1 MVLDGNLGLEPREG
15 ARREALARGGS
26 WHRLAR
32 ILIAIAVAMLF
43 LISYAAQ
50 AALVVGQQQFNSST
64 CPSGGGSGVLP
75 SPIIAVSTDLLQT
88 SVSSVSGELAAGKWR
103 NGTTGIT
110 CSVTAQ
116 DPAGYSQTT
125 STFNLNTTTN
135 PLGYSL
141 STIRVFS
148 GWADGRAG
156 QSYAIYYAL
165 VGSPSTFTLLGTV
178 SAPLTGGSLL
188 TSTYESTGQ
197 YMLNGVSAIR
207 LVMID
212 NGLAGSGT
220 VIREIDVIGV
230 PTTTTRYCTQIFPG
244 AVATQ
249 RFNGVITMGYHSVI
263 NNSGTSLTTGSI
275 TNNSGSG
282 WSNCGTGVCTAAGG
296 GYKPASVSVSP
307 GTGADGAISLNSGSL
322 SKAAGNYTSVFV
334 ASGGNTL
341 NFTGGTYFFSSDWS
355 IQDNAVIN
363 LAPGTY
369 WISGNVFFGNNVQI
383 RISSVGTVRF
393 FINGYLQ
400 FNGGVTTPSV
410 SSRYLLFYAN
420 GNISSGNGNN
430 LNGFF
435 YSYGGTID
443 FGYQSVIYGGAA
455 APSSITLQN
464 EVVVNYEAANAAA
477 ISLGGFCAYT
487 PTLNNFLI
495 NVGGG
500 TGSNCAPSSISI
512 TARDSSNATLT
523 NYTGTVSLSTSTANG
538 DWAKTATAA
547 DAYGTLTA
555 GASDSGAATYT
566 FSASDA
572 GTIVL
577 NLSDKH
583 AETLKITFN
592 DTSAGISST
601 SSNLSF
607 SQNAFVIAATD
618 ALGPNL
624 VAGRNH
630 TYRVTMQ
637 RRSDTGT
644 SCGPASGYNVAS
656 VKMWLTRAAS
666 DPGGAAPSALNSASV
681 AASIP
686 NAKPA
691 SNNVTLNFSNG
702 IADFSLVTTDVGRY
716 ALNVADSSNSF
727 AASELTGSSTTY
739 PVRPFGFAVAVASN
753 PAATSAA
760 GSAFT
765 TAGTNFSVTVTA
777 KGWSAADDSNDDGI
791 PDNHNDTDPSN
802 NATLSNNTTLVKF
815 GAETPA
821 ETITLSSVLNSPSG
835 GTDPGLADGDA
846 TASDGRVLASF
857 TNGVATTSKVYFGEV
872 GIIEIAA
879 AITSNNY
886 LGAGNSY
893 TTQAKSQSGYVGRFK
908 PANFALTA
916 ATVTPFCSAV
926 SEFTYLGQPFA
937 TAFTLS
943 AQNALGATTANY
955 TGSFA
960 KLAASDYQFKAI
972 DSAAATVLTSR
983 LTNTS
988 VGLTWGAGTASPS
1001 GNLTLA
1007 RAVSP
1012 DGPFDATKVSLL
1024 VTDSD
1029 SVTFASSALN
1039 ADADNNGS
1047 NESLL
1052 LRQTKFRQGRLQLA
1066 DAFGPE
1072 TANLPVSFTTQYWA
1086 GNHYTLNTDDSC
1098 TLVPRSAISYP
1109 GGAIASD
1116 GNRTVTLTGGTT
1128 QGQYATLTA
1137 SNVGF
1142 SAGTAGH
1149 SFSAPSGGG
1158 TGSFVVQIS
1167 VAAMPWLAYDWNQD
1181 GNFAD
1186 TSLPNAN
1193 IGFGS
1198 YRGHDRVSYWRER
1211 LE

>member
-1 MVLDGNLGLEPREG
+1 M
-15 ARREALARGGS
+15 LATCS
-26 WHRLAR
+26 TTTL
-32 ILIAIAVAMLF
+32 
-43 LISYAAQ
+43 

-64 CPSGGGSGVLP
+64 CPGVLP

-110 CSVTAQ
+110 CSNTAQ
-116 DPAGYSQTT
+116 DPARYSQTT

-178 SAPLTGGSLL
+178 SATSAGGSLV
-188 TSTYESTGQ
+188 TSTYDSTGAYLQ
-197 YMLNGVSAIR
+197 TGVSAIR
-207 LVMID
+207 FVMID
-212 NGLAGSGT
+212 INSYTGSST

-230 PTTTTRYCTQIFPG
+230 PTTTTRYCTQVFPG
-244 AVATQ
+244 AVATL
-249 RFNGVITMGYHSVI
+249 NGVITMGYHSVI

-296 GYKPASVSVSP
+296 GYTQAPIGFPVS
-307 GTGADGAISLNSGSL
+307 TGADGAISLNSGSL
-322 SKAAGNYTSVFV
+322 SKAAGNYTYTWVQ
-334 ASGGNTL
+334 AGSGSTTL
-341 NFTGGTYFFSSDWS
+341 NFTTSGGSYYFSDNWTVE
-355 IQDNAVIN
+355 DNSVVN
-363 LAPGTY
+363 FAPGTY

-383 RISSVGTVRF
+383 KINGTGTVRLF
-393 FINGYLQ
+393 VSGYIQ
-400 FNGGVTTPSV
+400 FNVGVTTPSV
-410 SSRYLLFYAN
+410 SSQNLLFYAN
-420 GNISSGNGNN
+420 GNISSVYGNT
-430 LNGFF
+430 LHGFF
-435 YSYGGTID
+435 YSYAGTVD
-443 FGYQSVIYGGAA
+443 LGSLSVIYGGVA
-455 APSSITLQN
+455 APSSVTLQS
-464 EVVVNYEAANAAA
+464 EAVVNYEAANAAA
-477 ISLGGFCAYT
+477 LNLGGFCAYT
-487 PTLNNFLI
+487 PTLKNFLI
-495 NVGGG
+495 NVGSG
-500 TGSNCAPSSISI
+500 TGSNCAASSISI
-512 TARDSSNATLT
+512 TARDISNATLT
-523 NYTGTVSLSTSTANG
+523 NYTGTVALSTSTGKG
-538 DWAKTATAA
+538 DWAKTGTAA

-583 AETLKITFN
+583 AETLTITFN

-618 ALGPNL
+618 SLGSNL

-644 SCGPASGYNVAS
+644 SCGAASGYNVAN

-727 AASELTGSSTTY
+727 ASSELTGSSTTY

-972 DSAAATVLTSR
+972 DTAAPITPLTSR
-983 LTNTS
+983 LSNTS

-1007 RAVSP
+1007 RASSP
-1012 DGPFDATKVSLL
+1012 DGPYDATKLSLL

-1039 ADADNNGS
+1039 TDADNNGS

-1072 TANLPVSFTTQYWA
+1072 TANLPVSFTTEYWA
-1086 GNHYTLNTDDSC
+1086 SGAWYKNTYDSC
-1098 TLVPRSAISYP
+1098 TTIATSQISYP
-1109 GGAIASD
+1109 AGAISTTA
-1116 GNRTVTLTGGTT
+1116 NRTVTVGAGTT
-1128 QGQYATLTA
+1128 TGTYTSLA
-1137 SNVGF
+1137 SSAVNF
-1142 SAGTAGH
+1142 SMGDAGH
-1149 SFSAPSGGG
+1149 YFTAPG
-1158 TGSFVVQIS
+1158 TGKTGTVTEDVNLTNY
-1167 VAAMPWLAYDWNQD
+1167 AWLRFDWNGD
-1181 GNFAD
+1181 GSHTD
-1186 TSLPNAN
+1186 TSLPQAKFT
-1193 IGFGS
+1193 FGN
-1198 YRGHDRVSYWRER
+1198 YRGHDRETYWQEY
-1211 LE
+1211 LP